1 MIKIINKQDCCG
13 CSACAQKCPKNC
25 ISMHRDNEG
34 FLYPQIHEN
43 QCTNCNLCEKVCP
56 ILNTQNPK
64 NPLKIYAGQ
73 VNNEEI
79 RIQSSSG
86 GIFSAVAKEI
96 IDKGGI
102 VFGAKFNNEW
112 EVVFDYTNL
121 VDQLACFRGSKYI
134 QATIDNAYNQTEKF
148 LKAGNI
154 VLFTGTPCQIAG
166 LKSFL
171 KKDYP
176 NLYTIDFICHGVP
189 SPLIWKYYLQELI
202 NQKKINKIQN
212 IYFRNKLR
220 GWKNFNFLLEYTGN
234 DDKSKHIYKESYHNN
249 IYMKAFLT
257 NLTLRPSCYN
267 CYAKSGKSNSD
278 LTIAD
283 FLGIDNYFP
292 NLNDDKGI
300 SLIYTNSAIGELLLR
315 HANISLTE
323 VKSIKNIEDYNPGLL
338 AHIDNHPNRYRFFND
353 FAANKDKIAIS
364 YLLRKHL
371 EISLSTKI
379 RNKLNKVYKL
389 LFLK

>member
-1 MIKIINKQDCCG
+1 MIKIVNKQDCCG
-13 CSACAQKCPKNC
+13 CSACAQRCPQNC

-34 FLYPQIHEN
+34 FLYPQINEA
-43 QCTNCNLCEKVCP
+43 QCINCNLCEKVCP
-56 ILNTQNPK
+56 ILNTQRPQ

-73 VNNEEI
+73 INNEEI

-96 IDKGGI
+96 IDKGGL
-102 VFGAKFNNEW
+102 VFGAKFNNKW
-112 EVVFDYTNL
+112 EVVFDYTNSIN
-121 VDQLACFRGSKYI
+121 QLAYFRGSKYI

-148 LKAGNI
+148 LKTGNI

-202 NQKKINKIQN
+202 NQEKINKIQN

-220 GWKNFNFLLEYTGN
+220 GWKNFNFLLEYTSN
-234 DDKSKHIYKESYHNN
+234 DKSQHIYEESYHSN
-249 IYMKAFLT
+249 IYMKAFLA

-267 CYAKSGKSNSD
+267 CHAKAGKSNSD

-283 FLGIDNYFP
+283 FWGIDNYFP
-292 NLNDDKGI
+292 SLNDDKGI
-300 SLIYTNSAIGELLLR
+300 SLIYTNSAKGELLLKD
-315 HANISLTE
+315 ANISTTE
-323 VKSIKNIEDYNPGLL
+323 LKSINNIEDYNPGLL

-353 FAANKDKIAIS
+353 FATNKDKIAIT